1 MTSVSTLGGCNI
13 TLQFDLDRQVDG
25 AARDVQAA
33 INAASSE
40 LPLNLPGPPT
50 YRKVNPADSPI
61 LIMGMVSDTL
71 LPTQVFEVADEIVG
85 QRLSQVEGVSQVLV
99 TGAEKS
105 AVRVQMNP
113 AQLSTTGLS
122 LEDVRSLIGKV
133 NVDSPK
139 GSVEDR
145 NLFYS
150 LESND
155 QIYEAKDYHSL
166 ILTQSNGV
174 PIRLSSLGNIV
185 DGVENSLIAGWVG
198 TKPAVIM
205 LVFKQPDANV
215 IETVDRIQAV
225 LPQIKNWIPQSVR
238 ILITSD
244 RTVTIHTSVND
255 VQVSLVVSVLLVV
268 LVIFLFLRRFW
279 PTFIAS
285 ISIPLAL
292 SGTFAFM
299 YLLHYS
305 LDNLSLMAITI
316 SVGFVVDDAIVVIEN
331 IYRHVEA
338 GQKPMPAAFEGARQI
353 GFTVVSMSTSL
364 VAVFIPLLF
373 MGGLVGRLFHEFA
386 VTLSLA
392 ILVSGVISLT
402 LTPMLCSRFL
412 KSHAS
417 YGKPGPFYRASE
429 ALFNRLFAVYDQG
442 LRWVLRHQALML
454 GVTIVTLVVTI
465 FVYVEIPKGFF
476 PSQDTGSVM
485 GTTDASQ
492 AISFKAM
499 CRLQDQVARIVL
511 ADEAVETLGSFVGA
525 SAGGSTVNNGRMFIT
540 LKPLNQRPGRVSAD
554 QIIARLRKK
563 TSHIP
568 GITLTLQS
576 VQDIRMGG
584 RMSKGQYQYSLQ
596 SSSLDDLNR
605 WTPRLM
611 SKLKTIP
618 QLKDVNSDLLI
629 WGLQRNVV
637 VDRDAAARLGV
648 SPQVIDSTLYD
659 AFGQRQVSTV
669 YKRYNQHHVVLEVD
683 PAYLQSPDSLDK
695 IFVKSAKGKMVPLG
709 AVASFQDTN
718 TYLSVSHQGQF
729 PAATISF
736 NLDPGTSLGQ
746 ATVLLQQA
754 ARGYEHARH
763 RAGQFPG
770 HGASISILPQY
781 PAILLLA
788 AVLAVYIVLGMLYES
803 LIHPLTILSSLPSA
817 GLGAL
822 LALMLCG
829 IDLSLVSFIGI
840 ILLMG
845 IVKKNAIMMVDF
857 ALVAEREEHLTSEQA
872 IYKACVIRFRPIMM
886 TTMAAF
892 CGSIPLAFGTGTG
905 SELRKPLGVA
915 VVGGLLISQ
924 ILTLYTTPVVY
935 LAFEHARDEVR
946 SWRRRG
952 KAPARSAPA
961 APPALPA

>member
-1 MTSVSTLGGCNI
+1 
-13 TLQFDLDRQVDG
+13 
-25 AARDVQAA
+25 
-33 INAASSE
+33 
-40 LPLNLPGPPT
+40 
-50 YRKVNPADSPI
+50 
-61 LIMGMVSDTL
+61 
-71 LPTQVFEVADEIVG
+71 
-85 QRLSQVEGVSQVLV
+85 
-99 TGAEKS
+99 
-105 AVRVQMNP
+105 
-113 AQLSTTGLS
+113 
-122 LEDVRSLIGKV
+122 
-133 NVDSPK
+133 
-139 GSVEDR
+139 
-145 NLFYS
+145 
-150 LESND
+150 
-155 QIYEAKDYHSL
+155 
-166 ILTQSNGV
+166 
-174 PIRLSSLGNIV
+174 
-185 DGVENSLIAGWVG
+185 
-198 TKPAVIM
+198 
-205 LVFKQPDANV
+205 
-215 IETVDRIQAV
+215 
-225 LPQIKNWIPQSVR
+225 
-238 ILITSD
+238 
-244 RTVTIHTSVND
+244 
-255 VQVSLVVSVLLVV
+255 
-268 LVIFLFLRRFW
+268 
-279 PTFIAS
+279 
-285 ISIPLAL
+285 
-292 SGTFAFM
+292 
-299 YLLHYS
+299 
-305 LDNLSLMAITI
+305 
-316 SVGFVVDDAIVVIEN
+316 
-331 IYRHVEA
+331 
-338 GQKPMPAAFEGARQI
+338 
-353 GFTVVSMSTSL
+353 
-364 VAVFIPLLF
+364 
-373 MGGLVGRLFHEFA
+373 
-386 VTLSLA
+386 LSLA

-429 ALFNRLFAVYDQG
+429 SVFNRLFAVYDQG

-454 GVTIVTLVVTI
+454 GVTVVTLVVTL
-465 FVYVEIPKGFF
+465 FVYAEIPKGFF
-476 PSQDTGSVM
+476 PSQDTGAVM
-485 GTTDASQ
+485 GTTDAAQ
-492 AISFKAM
+492 DISFKAM
-499 CRLQDQVARIVL
+499 CQLQDRVARLVL

-540 LKPLNQRPGRVSAD
+540 LKPLDQRPGRVSAD
-554 QIIARLRKK
+554 FIIARLRKK
-563 TSHIP
+563 TAHIP
-568 GITLTLQS
+568 GITLILQS

-605 WTPRLM
+605 WTPRLV

-629 WGLQRNVV
+629 RGLQRNVV
-637 VDRDAAARLGV
+637 VDRDAAARLGL
-648 SPQVIDSTLYD
+648 SPQVIDDTLYD

-683 PAYLQSPDSLDK
+683 PAYLESPDSLDK

-709 AVASFQDTN
+709 AVANFQDTN

-754 ARGYEHARH
+754 ARELNMPATVQGSFQGTA
-763 RAGQFPG
+763 QVFQ
-770 HGASISILPQY
+770 SSLNSLP
-781 PAILLLA
+781 ILLLA
-788 AVLAVYIVLGMLYES
+788 AILAVYIVLGMLYES

-822 LALMLCG
+822 LALLLCG
-829 IDLSLVSFIGI
+829 MDLSLVSFIGI

-935 LAFEHARDEVR
+935 LAFEHARDKVR

-952 KAPARSAPA
+952 KAPARSAQT

>member
-1 MTSVSTLGGCNI
+1 
-13 TLQFDLDRQVDG
+13 
-25 AARDVQAA
+25 
-33 INAASSE
+33 
-40 LPLNLPGPPT
+40 
-50 YRKVNPADSPI
+50 
-61 LIMGMVSDTL
+61 
-71 LPTQVFEVADEIVG
+71 
-85 QRLSQVEGVSQVLV
+85 
-99 TGAEKS
+99 
-105 AVRVQMNP
+105 
-113 AQLSTTGLS
+113 
-122 LEDVRSLIGKV
+122 
-133 NVDSPK
+133 
-139 GSVEDR
+139 
-145 NLFYS
+145 
-150 LESND
+150 
-155 QIYEAKDYHSL
+155 
-166 ILTQSNGV
+166 
-174 PIRLSSLGNIV
+174 
-185 DGVENSLIAGWVG
+185 
-198 TKPAVIM
+198 
-205 LVFKQPDANV
+205 
-215 IETVDRIQAV
+215 
-225 LPQIKNWIPQSVR
+225 
-238 ILITSD
+238 
-244 RTVTIHTSVND
+244 
-255 VQVSLVVSVLLVV
+255 
-268 LVIFLFLRRFW
+268 
-279 PTFIAS
+279 
-285 ISIPLAL
+285 
-292 SGTFAFM
+292 
-299 YLLHYS
+299 
-305 LDNLSLMAITI
+305 
-316 SVGFVVDDAIVVIEN
+316 
-331 IYRHVEA
+331 
-338 GQKPMPAAFEGARQI
+338 
-353 GFTVVSMSTSL
+353 
-364 VAVFIPLLF
+364 
-373 MGGLVGRLFHEFA
+373 
-386 VTLSLA
+386 
-392 ILVSGVISLT
+392 
-402 LTPMLCSRFL
+402 MLCSRFL

-429 ALFNRLFAVYDQG
+429 SVFNRLFAVYDQG

-454 GVTIVTLVVTI
+454 GVTVVTLVVTL
-465 FVYVEIPKGFF
+465 FVYAEIPKGFF
-476 PSQDTGSVM
+476 PSQDTGAVM
-485 GTTDASQ
+485 GTTDAAQ
-492 AISFKAM
+492 DISFKAM
-499 CRLQDQVARIVL
+499 CQLQDRVARLVL

-540 LKPLNQRPGRVSAD
+540 LKPLDQRPGRVSAD
-554 QIIARLRKK
+554 FIIARLRKK
-563 TSHIP
+563 TAHIP
-568 GITLTLQS
+568 GITLILQS

-605 WTPRLM
+605 WTPRLV

-629 WGLQRNVV
+629 RGLQRNVV
-637 VDRDAAARLGV
+637 VDRDAAARLGL
-648 SPQVIDSTLYD
+648 SPQVIDDTLYD

-683 PAYLQSPDSLDK
+683 PAYLESPDSLDK

-709 AVASFQDTN
+709 AVANFQDTN

-754 ARGYEHARH
+754 ARELNMPATVQGSFQGTA
-763 RAGQFPG
+763 QVFQ
-770 HGASISILPQY
+770 SSLNSLP
-781 PAILLLA
+781 ILLLA
-788 AVLAVYIVLGMLYES
+788 AILAVYIVLGMLYES

-822 LALMLCG
+822 LALLLCG
-829 IDLSLVSFIGI
+829 MDLSLVSFIGI

-935 LAFEHARDEVR
+935 LAFEHARDKVR

-952 KAPARSAPA
+952 KAPARSAQT